1 MAEKTYHVE
10 LTSETA
16 AILGAIAGRHLTS
29 MMDIR
34 DNDHSGVNRLLGVD
48 ATASATELAQALDTA
63 GVFVDGFSLA
73 KDVPSFEFSQSP
85 EA

>member
-10 LTSETA
+10 LTAETA
-16 AILGAIAGRHLTS
+16 AILGAIAGRHLVT

-63 GVFVDGFSLA
+63 GIFVEGFSLA
-73 KDVPSFEFSQSP
+73 KEAPTFEYAQAP